1 MRAIKEAPSPT
12 DVTKLRSFLGL
23 VNYYGKFLPCVLAP
37 LYNLLQKKKQCHW
50 GDSQEAAFKEAKKLL
65 TSNSLLVHLDP
76 SKELLLAFDTSPYGL
91 GAVLSHR
98 DADGMEHPIA
108 FASRSLSAAEHKY
121 AHLDKE
127 GLAIVFGV
135 KKFHQYL
142 MGRQFTI
149 CSDHKP
155 LQHIFSETKPIPT
168 LASARIQRWAYNVER
183 WALSAYNYHICYKPG
198 SENSNAD
205 VLSRL
210 PYQTLLA
217 QYPYQWRQS
226 F

>member
-1 MRAIKEAPSPT
+1 M
-12 DVTKLRSFLGL
+12 
-23 VNYYGKFLPCVLAP
+23 
-37 LYNLLQKKKQCHW
+37 
-50 GDSQEAAFKEAKKLL
+50 
-65 TSNSLLVHLDP
+65 
-76 SKELLLAFDTSPYGL
+76 
-91 GAVLSHR
+91 SHR

-108 FASRSLSAAEHKY
+108 FDSQSLSAAERKY

-135 KKFHQYL
+135 EKFHPYL

-168 LASARIQRWAYNVER
+168 LASARIQRWALT
-183 WALSAYNYHICYKPG
+183 LSPYNYRICYKPG

-210 PYQTLLA
+210 PLPGLPDIPSSVPIPGETVFLMDILQSSPIDISQICNATSKDPVVSKVQTLILQGWTYTPISA
-217 QYPYQWRQS
+217 KKGRVKCA
-226 F
+226 